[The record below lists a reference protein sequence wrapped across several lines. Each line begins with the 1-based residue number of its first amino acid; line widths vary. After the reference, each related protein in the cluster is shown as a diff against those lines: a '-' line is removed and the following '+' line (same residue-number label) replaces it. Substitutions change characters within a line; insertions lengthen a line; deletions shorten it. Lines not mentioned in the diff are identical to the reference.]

1 MFYKLLDNGSF
12 NNFSV
17 IDPGSVGEEAEDENQ
32 EEEDVAPDF
41 PSEFQLS
48 CQSLCVNLD
57 NRVGA
62 KYIGTCT

>member
-1 MFYKLLDNGSF
+1 MFYKLLGNGSF
-12 NNFSV
+12 NNISV

-57 NRVGA
+57 N
-62 KYIGTCT
+62 TCPLYSSI

>member
-1 MFYKLLDNGSF
+1 MFYKLLGNGSF

-32 EEEDVAPDF
+32 EEDVAPDY

-57 NRVGA
+57 NI
-62 KYIGTCT
+62 YPLYSSI